1 MSRPDNASRISAVGS
16 LAERAYQQVRSD
28 LLHDLSLKPLLVIF
42 NTRGDLEQAL
52 ADGGVMRLDLLPGDG
67 PRILLWYDD
76 PSLPGTLVHEVTH
89 AFIFDIIPPS
99 GREDLPIWIH
109 EGLADHERGDWRE
122 PDLALLRDM
131 VRANA
136 VPTMTAAFS
145 GDRRLHRIL
154 GHATFDFIVSRVG
167 KDGVRRFLA
176 ALRNDPT
183 SNLVG
188 VYRTA
193 FGPAFDDFNRG
204 FEQYLRT
211 RFPEQPQA

>member
-1 MSRPDNASRISAVGS
+1 
-16 LAERAYQQVRSD
+16 
-28 LLHDLSLKPLLVIF
+28 
-42 NTRGDLEQAL
+42 
-52 ADGGVMRLDLLPGDG
+52 
-67 PRILLWYDD
+67 
-76 PSLPGTLVHEVTH
+76 
-89 AFIFDIIPPS
+89 
-99 GREDLPIWIH
+99 
-109 EGLADHERGDWRE
+109 
-122 PDLALLRDM
+122 M

-145 GDRRLHRIL
+145 GDRRLHRVL

-167 KDGVRRFLA
+167 KDGLRRFLA

-193 FGPAFDDFNRG
+193 LGPAFDDFNRG

-211 RFPEQPQA
+211 RFPEQPQAWN